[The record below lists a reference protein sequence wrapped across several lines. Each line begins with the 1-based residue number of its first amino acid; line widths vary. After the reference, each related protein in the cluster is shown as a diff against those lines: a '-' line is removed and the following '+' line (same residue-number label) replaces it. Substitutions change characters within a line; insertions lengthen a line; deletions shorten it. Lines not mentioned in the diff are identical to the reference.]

1 MRLFVRLF
9 VFSVQDQKNEVSY
22 TYTSRTVDTDQ
33 SPHQG
38 MKVLMG
44 VQRILK

>member
-1 MRLFVRLF
+1 MKKANWRK
-9 VFSVQDQKNEVSY
+9 SEVSH
-22 TYTSRTVDTDQ
+22 TYPRSTVDTDQ
-33 SPHQG
+33 NPHPG